1 MGMKTSSSNG
11 RKLFYDS
18 FNPHAALRPEVVPVP
33 DVSAR
38 LALKGWRKSEPLPT
52 SRGPR
57 RIRIILAFTA
67 LLVAFLGMTASG
79 YISHVVGGIGRVPLM
94 FATAH
99 AASQPVPV
107 AARSQPAHQ
116 R

>member
-1 MGMKTSSSNG
+1 MGIKTASPNG
-11 RKLFYDS
+11 RKLFCDS
-18 FNPHAALRPEVVPVP
+18 FNPDTALRPAVVPVP

-38 LALKGWRKSEPLPT
+38 LALKGWSKSEPLRT
-52 SRGPR
+52 SRGLR

-67 LLVAFLGMTASG
+67 LLVAFLGVTASG
-79 YISHVVGGIGRVPLM
+79 YISHVGGIGRVPLM